1 MERTFL
7 LNVLRLSS
15 GTTLA
20 HLFTI
25 AVSPILTRLYSAS
38 DFGEL
43 QFFQSAVIITS
54 LVTTGCYHYM
64 IVHPREDS
72 KALALMKGIWLL
84 SISSALI
91 VLVIGILI
99 KIFTTFLD
107 SITLFLIILFPIT
120 FLFNNLILLG
130 DYWFLRKEGYKTLSI
145 SKITRSSSTA
155 ITQIGLFFTRIQ
167 PGLLLGL
174 VVGRF
179 LTLLYFLNTI
189 GKDLVININKIKFY
203 DALSLLKKYKA
214 QPIQVLPSSFF
225 SVGSTEMVIF
235 IIAAFFGDIFLGFYA
250 LSFRVLS
257 VPSAFIGTS
266 VGEVF
271 YQKATILVQEK
282 QPIFGFLLKTWLSL
296 ALISLL
302 PLLFIYFTGEQIMM
316 FIFGEEWIISG
327 TIATLL
333 APLIF
338 VSFISAPTG
347 KLLMALGEQKMM
359 PTLSLLVLIS
369 RVSGLIIGFY
379 ANDSLLAIKLMALFH
394 VFALIIYN
402 LVLVVKVNSYQ
413 NRLDSVPINNEG

>member
-1 MERTFL
+1 
-7 LNVLRLSS
+7 
-15 GTTLA
+15 
-20 HLFTI
+20 
-25 AVSPILTRLYSAS
+25 
-38 DFGEL
+38 
-43 QFFQSAVIITS
+43 
-54 LVTTGCYHYM
+54 M
-64 IVHPREDS
+64 IVHPLEDN

-91 VLVIGILI
+91 VFVIVILI
-99 KIFTTFLD
+99 KIFTPYLD
-107 SITLFLIILFPIT
+107 SITLFLIILFPVT
-120 FLFNNLILLG
+120 LLFNNLILLG
-130 DYWFLRKEGYKTLSI
+130 DYWFLRKEGFNTLSI

-167 PGLLLGL
+167 PGLVLGL
-174 VVGRF
+174 VVGRL

-189 GKDLVININKIKFY
+189 SKDLVIKINKIKFY

-214 QPIQVLPSSFF
+214 QPLQVLPSSFF

-271 YQKATILVQEK
+271 YQRATILVQER
-282 QPIFGFLLKTWLSL
+282 QRILGFLLKTWISL
-296 ALISLL
+296 ALISFL
-302 PLLFIYFTGEQIMM
+302 PLLIIYVSGEQIIM
-316 FIFGEEWIISG
+316 FVFGEEWIISG
-327 TIATLL
+327 TIAKLL

-347 KLLMALGEQKMM
+347 KLLMALGEQKIM
-359 PTLSLLVLIS
+359 PTLSFLVLIS
-369 RVSGLIIGFY
+369 RVSGLTIGFY

-402 LVLVVKVNSYQ
+402 LVLVFKVNSYQ